1 MRKRIFRSIVA
12 LTVLCLTFVSVFL
25 CLIFYNQ
32 LSSTVRADLQQRAEI
47 FRESTSQTVLETLA
61 ATEHPDI
68 RISIIAGDGKVIYDN
83 RSAADTMP
91 NHLNRTEVGE
101 AIEHGSG
108 VSRRFSET
116 LDEETYYFAVRLED
130 ENILRLSKTTS
141 SIFGLFIGSL
151 PTVIGIIALAIIV
164 GYLFAGNLT
173 KRIVNPINRVDL
185 TADLTSPYDELIPFV
200 KTISQQKEHI
210 DQQMMEL
217 KNRTNTIE
225 AIMDNMSEGIIIID
239 PKGVVI
245 SVNKSATSFFEID
258 TVEGKNILE
267 LFRSADL
274 IENVR
279 SALNGTR
286 NEMNIEHGEDVFR
299 VYFSPVKN
307 SGAILL
313 FLDITERVNVERLR
327 REFSANVSHELK
339 TPLTSIFGHAEML
352 NSGMVKEGDE
362 QGFYKQIQDE
372 AARMITLI
380 DDIILISK
388 LDENYA
394 SASELLE
401 YVDLKSIANEVVSA
415 LHQKADDKKLSITLS
430 AEPVEMKANRSQI
443 FELFQNLID
452 NSIKY
457 NKIGGRINI
466 ELGCEEDGK
475 VNILIADTGIGI
487 PEDDKVRVFERF
499 YRVDKSRSK
508 ATGGT
513 GLGLAIVKHIVI
525 AHKGTIHL
533 ESSEN
538 KGTTLRI
545 VFDKTEIE

>member
-1 MRKRIFRSIVA
+1 MRKRIFRSIIA
-12 LTVLCLTFVSVFL
+12 LTVLSLMFVSVFL
-25 CLIFYNQ
+25 CLVFYNQ
-32 LSSTVRADLQQRAEI
+32 LSTTVRADLQQRAEI

-61 ATEHPDI
+61 DSANPDI
-68 RISIIAGDGKVIYDN
+68 RISLIAYDGNVIYDN
-83 RSAADTMP
+83 WGAAATMP
-91 NHLNRTEVGE
+91 NHLDRKEVGDALAQGTGE
-101 AIEHGSG
+101 S
-108 VSRRFSET
+108 SRFSET
-116 LDEETYYFAVRLED
+116 LAEETYYFAVRLD
-130 ENILRLSKTTS
+130 DGNILRLSKTTS
-141 SIFGLFIGSL
+141 SIFSMYIGSI
-151 PTVIGIIALAIIV
+151 PIVVGVVAIAIII
-164 GYLFAGNLT
+164 GYLFAGRLT
-173 KRIVNPINRVDL
+173 KRIVSPINNVDL
-185 TADLTSPYDELIPFV
+185 NAELISPYDELIPFV
-200 KTISQQKEHI
+200 KTISQQKAHI

-225 AIMDNMSEGIIIID
+225 AIMDNMREGIIIID
-239 PKGVVI
+239 PKGVII

-267 LFRSADL
+267 LFRSIDL

-286 NEMNIEHGEDVFR
+286 NEMNIEHGYDVYR

-313 FLDITERVNVERLR
+313 FLDITERVNIERLR

-388 LDENYA
+388 LDENDA

-401 YVDLKSIANEVVSA
+401 YVDLQAIAMEAVSA
-415 LHQKADDKKLSITLS
+415 LHQKADKKQVSITLS

-487 PEDDKVRVFERF
+487 PEGDKARVFERF

-508 ATGGT
+508 STGGT
-513 GLGLAIVKHIVI
+513 GLGLAIVKHIII

-538 KGTTLRI
+538 KGTTIRI
-545 VFDKTEIE
+545 VFDKR

>member
-12 LTVLCLTFVSVFL
+12 LTVLCLLFVSAFL

-32 LSSTVRADLQQRAEI
+32 LSFTVRENLQQRAEI
-47 FRESTSQTVLETLA
+47 FRESTSQTVFETLA
-61 ATEHPDI
+61 AAEQPDI
-68 RISIIAGDGKVIYDN
+68 RISLIARDGEVIYDN
-83 RSAADTMP
+83 RSAAGTMP
-91 NHLNRTEVGE
+91 NHLDRTEVGE

-108 VSRRFSET
+108 ASRRFSET

-130 ENILRLSKTTS
+130 GNILRLSKTTS
-141 SIFGLFIGSL
+141 SIFGLYIESM
-151 PTVIGIIALAIIV
+151 PTVIGVIALAIIV

-185 TADLTSPYDELIPFV
+185 TAELTSPYDELIPFV

-225 AIMDNMSEGIIIID
+225 AIMDSMSEGIIIID

-245 SVNKSATSFFEID
+245 SVNKSAASFFEID

-267 LFRSADL
+267 LFRRADL
-274 IENVR
+274 IENAR

-286 NEMNIEHGEDVFR
+286 NEMNIEHGDNVYR
-299 VYFSPVKN
+299 VYFSSVKN

-372 AARMITLI
+372 AARMIALI

-388 LDENYA
+388 LDENDA
-394 SASELLE
+394 SDFELLE
-401 YVDLKSIANEVVSA
+401 CVDLKAVAAEAVSA
-415 LHQKADDKKLSITLS
+415 LRQKADDKKVSITLS
-430 AEPVEMKANRSQI
+430 AEPVEMKANHSQI

-457 NKIGGRINI
+457 NKQGGKINI
-466 ELGCEEDGK
+466 ELGFADDGR

-487 PEDDKVRVFERF
+487 PENDKVRVFERF

-508 ATGGT
+508 STGGT
-513 GLGLAIVKHIVI
+513 GLGLAIVKHIVFT
-525 AHKGTIHL
+525 HKGKIHL
-533 ESSEN
+533 DSVEN
-538 KGTTLRI
+538 EGTTIQI
-545 VFDKTEIE
+545 VFDKT